1 MSTLKSRTLKAL
13 CVKIENL
20 IKTEKKKKKKKK
32 KNPGKLNM
40 LFVRHTG
47 SQPKFYDFSV
57 VLIISSK
64 RSVISKCSSSTAIC
78 SNLWFI

>member
-13 CVKIENL
+13 YVKIENL
-20 IKTEKKKKKKKK
+20 IKTEKKKKRQ

-47 SQPKFYDFSV
+47 SQPKFYDFPV

>member
-1 MSTLKSRTLKAL
+1 MSTLKSRTLKAFY
-13 CVKIENL
+13 VKIENL
-20 IKTEKKKKKKKK
+20 IKTEKKKKRQ

>member
-1 MSTLKSRTLKAL
+1 MSTLKSRALKAL
-13 CVKIENL
+13 YVKIENL
-20 IKTEKKKKKKKK
+20 IKSEKKKRQ

-64 RSVISKCSSSTAIC
+64 RLVISKCSSSTAIC